1 MSTADVNQSKIF
13 KHRTIV
19 CARCGLPRQRTILRR
34 CARKI
39 LHREIVVH
47 FPRVLFEES
56 AAVSICNH
64 DAYGRYTGSPP
75 ITDIQERTSIDESA
89 LSAKAKPLTKRALKI
104 FRCAVSRR

>member
-1 MSTADVNQSKIF
+1 MSTADRHECKIF
-13 KHRTIV
+13 KHSTIV
-19 CARCGLPRQRTILRR
+19 RARCGLPRQRTILRR

-64 DAYGRYTGSPP
+64 DAYGRYNGSPT
-75 ITDIQERTSIDESA
+75 ITDIQERTSIDEYA
-89 LSAKAKPLTKRALKI
+89 LSAKVKPLSKRSLKI